1 MKDYGLQPESITR
14 FALRLKGG
22 GGTLTVSTDELA
34 PQFDYDFTD
43 EKDDGKQYMRGGTV
57 RLDAICDQGSWKVRK
72 RRLAWP

>member
-43 EKDDGKQYMRGGTV
+43 EKDDGK
-57 RLDAICDQGSWKVRK
+57 
-72 RRLAWP
+72 